1 MKSLS
6 KQIKSQRPKKEKV
19 SREQALQRVK
29 AFPKRKERLIAAI
42 REGTH

>member
-1 MKSLS
+1 MKPAK
-6 KQIKSQRPKKEKV
+6 KQIKIQRPKKEKV